1 MDRVQL
7 EPEDLQES
15 NVTKRAGYARRVF
28 FHRNTAVVMIHRSF
42 FVAVKEEADLK
53 RKGCLKRLCT
63 VLLAGMLAVSS
74 WSFAFAAD
82 EVSGDSSSAAA
93 VEADNTA
100 KGDTGEAE
108 AADKAAAVADKAAA
122 VTDKAG
128 TESGQTAEAAD
139 KAAPETDTEESGS
152 KAAAGDD
159 KNAGTAVGPA
169 GSQDDST
176 AETDTSIQDDSDR
189 TSETTDVTDTA
200 VMPES
205 GNSGEIAVSST
216 LQDFVLTDMTKV
228 TASGDL
234 RILTLET
241 KTTAYSEIRRGSRNA
256 LNVLAE
262 IKGVPNSYGGYT
274 FLVVVSSSELSGPV
288 LFVPYR
294 SLDGTWVTD
303 SDYYLFCSDIISMNS
318 APASAAAEDTAAPE
332 STSGDDAVAALG
344 GTGTNGTSVPDDGKY
359 SVADAE
365 SSAKMFVIKKCV
377 LTVNAGVMTAVLTL
391 SGTGYDKLY
400 MGTAA
405 DAANAADSSVI
416 PYKMDSDGKYTYT
429 VPVSA
434 LDTGI
439 AVAAHS
445 SRENKWYDRTV
456 TFHSD
461 TMTKVKELEDGD
473 YNVKNVVS
481 SAKMFV
487 VKACRLTSKNGVMTA
502 VITLSGTGYDKLYL
516 GTADKAKDA
525 ADTDMILFK
534 TDADGKYTYT
544 IPVSA
549 LDTGI
554 ALAAHSSRE
563 NKWYDRTVT
572 FDSSG
577 IEKIGGSSGGNTGG
591 GSTDPGSG
599 TGGDTGGNS
608 SGDSTDSGSG
618 DSESQHTS
626 DTNGSTAS
634 VNSSTGLPDG
644 VYTPDAFSWSGGTG
658 KVSISC
664 PKITV
669 TGGTAYATI
678 VFSSSTFNYVKAN
691 GNIYYTS
698 HSGGT
703 STVVVPVE
711 LNQNNAIIGMTTAMS
726 AAHEITY
733 NIFVYLAAA
742 AGAGSGSASL
752 ISGSSTVLDK
762 TAPSIIGLTYQSETE
777 LKYAE
782 YFKIYK
788 YDKGVTLLE
797 IDMTKDT
804 VRDPEKEENSG
815 NTSDTA
821 ASASSSTADSQDVS
835 AADAEQGSGDA
846 NAETEAEANAKLYE
860 GNIVKY
866 LIMPEDTEIP
876 AGLDKEVIVV
886 KEPADKTYVSSEN
899 GYTMLDQ
906 LEQTALIKE
915 TGTEKEKMD
924 VANIKAAL
932 ESGDTVYAGKYYAP
946 EFKKLITDQC
956 SLAILPSDI
965 LPKDEDANDAG
976 STVSGSSASDSA
988 AAKNKEPETAAEK
1001 EAKLTELAGYYAT
1014 LKIPMIVDR
1023 SADEKT
1029 DLAKYEWIKA
1039 YGVLYGCEDQAS
1051 GLFLAA
1057 ETAAAAK

>member
-1 MDRVQL
+1 M
-7 EPEDLQES
+7 
-15 NVTKRAGYARRVF
+15 
-28 FHRNTAVVMIHRSF
+28 
-42 FVAVKEEADLK
+42 
-53 RKGCLKRLCT
+53 
-63 VLLAGMLAVSS
+63 LLAMLLAVSS

-82 EVSGDSSSAAA
+82 EETGDSLPAVTSETDLAAK
-93 VEADNTA
+93 D
-100 KGDTGEAE
+100 DTGEA
-108 AADKAAAVADKAAA
+108 
-122 VTDKAG
+122 VTVK
-128 TESGQTAEAAD
+128 D
-139 KAAPETDTEESGS
+139 KAAPETDTKESGS
-152 KAAAGDD
+152 QTSAEDIKNAEAAAEAVSGSQGKDTEAAAGSLEKD
-159 KNAGTAVGPA
+159 AEASA
-169 GSQDDST
+169 GSQVDPDK
-176 AETDTSIQDDSDR
+176 A
-189 TSETTDVTDTA
+189 SETADT
-200 VMPES
+200 VVSPEN
-205 GNSGEIAVSST
+205 GDSGEISLSST
-216 LQDFVLTDMTKV
+216 LSDFVLTDTTK
-228 TASGDL
+228 AAENGDL

-241 KTTAYSEIRRGSRNA
+241 KTTAYSAIKRGSRNA
-256 LNVLAE
+256 LNALAE

-274 FLVVVSSSELSGPV
+274 FLVKVSSSELAEPI

-332 STSGDDAVAALG
+332 SASGEDAVTAMG
-344 GTGTNGTSVPDDGKY
+344 GGSTNGTSIPADGKY
-359 SVADAE
+359 TVANAE

-377 LTVNAGVMTAVLTL
+377 LTVNAGVMTAVITL
-391 SGTGYDKLY
+391 GGTGYDKLY

-405 DAANAADSSVI
+405 AAEGAADSAMI
-416 PYKMDSDGKYTYT
+416 PYKTDSDGKYTYT
-429 VPVSA
+429 LPVSA

-439 AVAAHS
+439 DVAAHS

-487 VKACRLTSKNGVMTA
+487 VKACRLTSKDGVMTA
-502 VITLSGTGYDKLYL
+502 VITLSGTGYDKLYS

-525 ADTDMILFK
+525 ADTDIIPFK

-563 NKWYDRTVT
+563 NKWFDRTVT
-572 FDSSG
+572 FDSSS
-577 IEKIGGSSGGNTGG
+577 IEKIGGSSGGNKDG
-591 GSTDPGSG
+591 GSTDPGSS
-599 TGGDTGGNS
+599 TGGDTGGSS
-608 SGDSTDSGSG
+608 SGDSTDPGAG
-618 DSESQHTS
+618 DSESKHTS

-691 GNIYYTS
+691 GNIYYAS
-698 HSGGT
+698 HGGGT
-703 STVVVPVE
+703 STVVIPAE

-726 AAHEITY
+726 AAHEIPY

-742 AGAGSGSASL
+742 AGAGSGNASL
-752 ISGSSTVLDK
+752 ISGNSAELDK
-762 TAPSIIGLTYQSETE
+762 TAPSIIGLTYESETE

-804 VRDPEKEENSG
+804 VRDPERAENSG
-815 NTSDTA
+815 NTSDISA
-821 ASASSSTADSQDVS
+821 SASSASASSSAAGSQDVS
-835 AADAEQGSGDA
+835 AADAEQGSGDTG
-846 NAETEAEANAKLYE
+846 AETEAEANAKLYE
-860 GNIVKY
+860 GNVVKY

-886 KEPADKTYVSSEN
+886 KEPADRTYVSSEN

-915 TGTEKEKMD
+915 TGTEKENMD
-924 VANIKAAL
+924 AAGIKAAL
-932 ESGDTVYAGKYYAP
+932 ESGDTVYAGRYYAP
-946 EFKKLITDQC
+946 EFKKLIKDQC
-956 SLAILPSDI
+956 SLAVLPSDI
-965 LPKDEDANDAG
+965 LPKDEDINDTG
-976 STVSGSSASDSA
+976 STVSGSTASKST
-988 AAKNKEPETAAEK
+988 AAKDKEPKTIAEK
-1001 EAKLTELAGYYAT
+1001 EAKLTELAGYYAV

-1051 GLFLAA
+1051 ALFLAA
-1057 ETAAAAK
+1057 EAAASAK